1 MPAERILFVTGRL
14 AEASLREL
22 LAGLGPKLDF
32 DYDVMVLSISVAALM
47 SVDFVARK
55 LQLAS
60 RFDRVVLPG
69 WCGGELESLTQKFT
83 TPFERG
89 PKDLFDLPEYFG
101 GLEKNAP
108 DMSCYDIEIL
118 AEINH
123 APRWSDRELLAEAG
137 RYRDRGADVIDLG
150 CVPGEHWPRTG
161 EVTRLLR
168 SDGFRVSID
177 SFDRR
182 EVELAVEAGAELI
195 LSCNRSNSDWLGTC
209 GAELVAIPDQPHD
222 LDSLQPTLD
231 QLLAA
236 GARFRI
242 DPVLEPIGFG
252 FAASLARYFEA
263 RRRWPEAEMMMGIGN
278 LTELSEVDSAGLN
291 FLLAAI
297 CQELGVRSV
306 LTTEVINWCRSA
318 VREFDL
324 ARRVVRHAVTQQ
336 VLPKHVGSQLVMLRD
351 TKVRELGEVGLKR
364 LGAQIRD
371 SNFRIFVE
379 RGELHLLNRDG
390 YWHGIDVFELFD
402 TISQTVSLDSS
413 HAFYL
418 GYELAK
424 ATTALTLG
432 KQYRQDEAL
441 NWGFLTIPEKS
452 AHERRR
458 HQANDSVDSEQS

>member
-22 LAGLGPKLDF
+22 LAGLGPKLGF

-47 SVDFVARK
+47 SVEFVARK
-55 LQLAS
+55 LQFAS

-182 EVELAVEAGAELI
+182 EVELAVESGAELI
-195 LSCNRSNSDWLGTC
+195 LSCNRSNSDWLATC

-222 LDSLQPTLD
+222 LDSD
-231 QLLAA
+231 
-236 GARFRI
+236 RK
-242 DPVLEPIGFG
+242 
-252 FAASLARYFEA
+252 
-263 RRRWPEAEMMMGIGN
+263 
-278 LTELSEVDSAGLN
+278 
-291 FLLAAI
+291 
-297 CQELGVRSV
+297 SV
-306 LTTEVINWCRSA
+306 V
-318 VREFDL
+318 
-324 ARRVVRHAVTQQ
+324 
-336 VLPKHVGSQLVMLRD
+336 
-351 TKVRELGEVGLKR
+351 
-364 LGAQIRD
+364 
-371 SNFRIFVE
+371 
-379 RGELHLLNRDG
+379 
-390 YWHGIDVFELFD
+390 
-402 TISQTVSLDSS
+402 
-413 HAFYL
+413 
-418 GYELAK
+418 
-424 ATTALTLG
+424 
-432 KQYRQDEAL
+432 
-441 NWGFLTIPEKS
+441 
-452 AHERRR
+452 
-458 HQANDSVDSEQS
+458 